1 MDGIII
7 YSLVALSL
15 GRLLLIYNEEG
26 LIRRAG
32 GGQSTVL

>member
-15 GRLLLIYNEEG
+15 GRLLLN
-26 LIRRAG
+26 IRRRIEQKGG